1 MKAFATAIERNELR
15 PVLTGRGPQEYAT
28 PENECR
34 MISI

>member
-1 MKAFATAIERNELR
+1 METLAGAVERNELR